1 MPHKLGS
8 LKLRDMRSPRRAED
22 ETACEVSSELPEYPY
37 GLRLSL
43 DEDALAKLDVGLPEV
58 GQTFFAVALA
68 RVRGVSEFKDEDR
81 TTQNVD
87 LQIERLSLDQ
97 EFEVS

>member
-1 MPHKLGS
+1 MPNKLGS
-8 LKLRDMRSPRRAED
+8 LKLRDMRSPRRVDQGATIEAP
-22 ETACEVSSELPEYPY
+22 ERPEYPY

-43 DEDALAKLDVGLPEV
+43 DENALTKLDVGLPEV
-58 GQTFFAVALA
+58 GQTFFVVALA
-68 RVRGVSEFKDEDR
+68 RVRGVSEFRNEDE